1 MELGTRRLCC
11 DCKYIG
17 QKHMQD
23 LEKFSA
29 IYQRACER
37 KGGPQVLAA
46 SLDKPLSNTLLS
58 KIGDDRFLAEFSKK
72 VFQSG
77 FVWRVVR
84 NKWPDFE
91 RVFFDFNIQ
100 KILLIPD
107 EMLEQKAT
115 DPSIIRNYTKVRT
128 IRDNAIMI
136 DSVAREQGSF
146 AKFVADWPSEDIIGL
161 WAYLKKHGARL
172 GGNTGPYSLR
182 TMGKDTFLLTNDIV
196 GYFTKRN
203 IISGSHQS
211 KRSLTAIQD
220 SFNELQQQSG
230 RSLQELSMIISK
242 SVGDNYQ

>member
-1 MELGTRRLCC
+1 MHT
-11 DCKYIG
+11 
-17 QKHMQD
+17 
-23 LEKFSA
+23 LESFQQ

-37 KGGPQVLAA
+37 KGGPQALAA
-46 SLDKPLSNTLLS
+46 TLDKPLSNAVLS
-58 KIGDDRFLAEFSKK
+58 TVGDDRFLAEFSKK

-91 RVFFDFNIQ
+91 RVFFDFNIE

-136 DSVAREQGSF
+136 DAVAREHGSF
-146 AKFVADWPSEDIIGL
+146 AQFVADWPSEDIIGL
-161 WAYLKKHGARL
+161 WAYLKKHGSRL
-172 GGNTGPYSLR
+172 GGNTGPYGLR
-182 TMGKDTFLLTNDIV
+182 TMGKDTFLLTNDV
-196 GYFTKRN
+196 LGYFSKRN
-203 IISGSHQS
+203 IISGSAQS
-211 KRSLTAIQD
+211 KRSLTAIQQ
-220 SFNELQQQSG
+220 SFNALQQQSG

>member
-1 MELGTRRLCC
+1 
-11 DCKYIG
+11 
-17 QKHMQD
+17 MQD

-115 DPSIIRNYTKVRT
+115 DPSIIRNFTKVRT

>member
-1 MELGTRRLCC
+1 
-11 DCKYIG
+11 
-17 QKHMQD
+17 MQN

-37 KGGPQVLAA
+37 KGGPKILAA
-46 SLDKPLSNTLLS
+46 TLDKPLSNKELC
-58 KIGDDRFLAEFSKK
+58 KVADDRFLAEFSKK

-91 RVFFDFNIQ
+91 RVFFDFNIE

-136 DSVAREQGSF
+136 DSVAREHGSF

-172 GGNTGPYSLR
+172 GGNTGPYGLR

-196 GYFTKRN
+196 GYFIKRN

-230 RSLQELSMIISK
+230 RSIQELSMIISK

>member
-1 MELGTRRLCC
+1 
-11 DCKYIG
+11 
-17 QKHMQD
+17 MQN

-46 SLDKPLSNTLLS
+46 GLDKPLSPKVLS
-58 KIGDDRFLAEFSKK
+58 TIGDDRFLAEFSKK

-84 NKWPDFE
+84 NKWPNFE
-91 RVFFDFNIQ
+91 RVFFDFNIE
-100 KILLIPD
+100 KILLVPD

-136 DSVAREQGSF
+136 DSVAREYGSF
-146 AKFVADWPSEDIIGL
+146 AKFVADWPNEDIIGL

-172 GGNTGPYSLR
+172 GGNTGPYGLR
-182 TMGKDTFLLTNDIV
+182 TMGKDTFLLSNDVV
-196 GYFTKRN
+196 GYFTKRD
-203 IISGSHQS
+203 IISGSAQS
-211 KRSLTAIQD
+211 KRSLAAIQA

>member
-1 MELGTRRLCC
+1 MS
-11 DCKYIG
+11 
-17 QKHMQD
+17 D
-23 LEKFSA
+23 LETFQH

-37 KGGPQVLAA
+37 KGGPQALATM
-46 SLDKPLSNTLLS
+46 LDTPLSKNALS
-58 KIGDDRFLAEFSKK
+58 AIGDDRFLAEFSKK

-91 RVFFDFNIQ
+91 RVFFDFNIE

-115 DPSIIRNYTKVRT
+115 DPSIIRNYTKVKT

-136 DSVAREQGSF
+136 DSVAREHGSF
-146 AKFVADWPSEDIIGL
+146 AKFVADWPTDDIIGL
-161 WAYLKKHGARL
+161 WTYLKKNGARL
-172 GGNTGPYSLR
+172 GGNTGPYGLR
-182 TMGKDTFLLTNDIV
+182 AMGKDTFLLSNDVV
-196 GYFTKRN
+196 GYFTQRN
-203 IISGSHQS
+203 IISGSAQS
-211 KRSLTAIQD
+211 KRSLTAIQQ

-230 RSLQELSMIISK
+230 RSLQELSMIISR

>member
-1 MELGTRRLCC
+1 MSNLET
-11 DCKYIG
+11 Y
-17 QKHMQD
+17 QK
-23 LEKFSA
+23 

-37 KGGPQVLAA
+37 KGGPQALEAT
-46 SLDKPLSNTLLS
+46 LDKPLSNKVLC

-91 RVFFDFNIQ
+91 RVFFDFKIE

-115 DPSIIRNYTKVRT
+115 DPSIIRNYNKVKT

-136 DSVAREQGSF
+136 DTVAREHGSF

-172 GGNTGPYSLR
+172 GGNTGPYGLR
-182 TMGKDTFLLTNDIV
+182 TMGKDTFLLTNDVV

-203 IISGSHQS
+203 IISGSAQS
-211 KRSLTAIQD
+211 KRSLKAIQE
-220 SFNELQQQSG
+220 SFNELQLQSG
-230 RSLQELSMIISK
+230 RSLQELSMIISR
-242 SVGDNYQ
+242 SVGDNFQ

>member
-1 MELGTRRLCC
+1 M
-11 DCKYIG
+11 
-17 QKHMQD
+17 HN
-23 LEKFSA
+23 LEKFQQ

-37 KGGPQVLAA
+37 KGGPQALAET
-46 SLDKPLSNTLLS
+46 LDKPIPAGELSR
-58 KIGDDRFLAEFSKK
+58 IGDDRFLAEFSKK

-91 RVFFDFNIQ
+91 RVFFEFNIE

-115 DPSIIRNYTKVRT
+115 DPSIIRNYTKVKT

-136 DSVAREQGSF
+136 DTVAREFGSF
-146 AKFVADWPSEDIIGL
+146 AKFVDDWPSEDIIGL
-161 WAYLKKHGARL
+161 WAYLKKHGSRL
-172 GGNTGPYSLR
+172 GGNTGPYGLR
-182 TMGKDTFLLTNDIV
+182 TMGKDTFLLTNDVV

-203 IISGSHQS
+203 IISGSAQS
-211 KRSLTAIQD
+211 KRSLTAIQQ

-230 RSLQELSMIISK
+230 RSLQELSIIISK

>member
-1 MELGTRRLCC
+1 
-11 DCKYIG
+11 
-17 QKHMQD
+17 MQN
-23 LEKFSA
+23 LERYAA

-37 KGGPQVLAA
+37 KGGPQALATG
-46 SLDKPLSNTLLS
+46 LNKPLSNKLLS
-58 KIGDDRFLAEFSKK
+58 KVGDDRFLAEFSKK

-91 RVFFDFNIQ
+91 RVFFGFNIE
-100 KILLIPD
+100 KILLVPD

-136 DSVAREQGSF
+136 DSVAREHGSF
-146 AKFVADWPSEDIIGL
+146 AKFVADWPNEDIIGL
-161 WAYLKKHGARL
+161 WTYLKKHGARL
-172 GGNTGPYSLR
+172 GGNTGPYGLR
-182 TMGKDTFLLTNDIV
+182 MIGKDTFLLSNDIV
-196 GYFTKRN
+196 GYFTQRD
-203 IISGSHQS
+203 IISGSARS

>member
-1 MELGTRRLCC
+1 
-11 DCKYIG
+11 
-17 QKHMQD
+17 MQN
-23 LEKFSA
+23 LEKFAA

-37 KGGPQVLAA
+37 KGGTQALATG
-46 SLDKPLSNTLLS
+46 LNKPLSNKLLS
-58 KIGDDRFLAEFSKK
+58 KVGDDRFLAEFSKK

-91 RVFFDFNIQ
+91 RVFFGFNIE
-100 KILLIPD
+100 KILLVPD

-136 DSVAREQGSF
+136 DSVAREHGSF
-146 AKFVADWPSEDIIGL
+146 AKFVADWPNEDIIGL
-161 WAYLKKHGARL
+161 WTYLKKHGARL
-172 GGNTGPYSLR
+172 GGNTGPYGLR
-182 TMGKDTFLLTNDIV
+182 MIGKDTFLLSNDIL
-196 GYFTKRN
+196 GYFTQRD
-203 IISGSHQS
+203 IISGSARS

>member
-1 MELGTRRLCC
+1 M
-11 DCKYIG
+11 
-17 QKHMQD
+17 HN
-23 LEKFSA
+23 LEKFNA

-37 KGGPQVLAA
+37 KGGPQALAVG
-46 SLDKPLSNTLLS
+46 LNKPLSIKALS
-58 KIGDDRFLAEFSKK
+58 KVGDDRFLAEFSKK

-136 DSVAREQGSF
+136 DSAAREHGSF
-146 AKFVADWPSEDIIGL
+146 AKFVADWPNEDIIGL

-172 GGNTGPYSLR
+172 GGNTGPYGLR
-182 TMGKDTFLLTNDIV
+182 TMGKDTFLLSNDVV

-203 IISGSHQS
+203 IISGSAQS
-211 KRSLTAIQD
+211 KRSLTAIQT

-230 RSLQELSMIISK
+230 RSLQELSLIISK